1 MQLKKKRM
9 KTTVQIQNLKCN
21 GCATT
26 IKNKLQDLENIQN
39 IEIELEESKVSFEHD
54 TESDLVIVKKELH
67 HLGYPLEGE
76 ENKFQTKAKSYISC
90 AVGRMNK

>member
-1 MQLKKKRM
+1 M

-26 IKNKLQDLENIQN
+26 IKNNLQKLPNIQD
-39 IEIELEESKVSFEHD
+39 IEINVEDSSVSFEYAAD
-54 TESDLVIVKKELH
+54 NVLENVKKELH
-67 HLGYPLEGE
+67 HLGYPLAGE
-76 ENKFQTKAKSYISC
+76 ENKLATKAKSYVSC

>member
-1 MQLKKKRM
+1 M

-26 IKNKLQDLENIQN
+26 IKNNLQKLPNIQD
-39 IEIELEESKVSFEHD
+39 IEINVEDSSVSFEYTAD
-54 TESDLVIVKKELH
+54 NELENVKKELY
-67 HLGYPLEGE
+67 HLGYPLVGE
-76 ENKFQTKAKSYISC
+76 ENKLQTKAKSYVSC

>member
-1 MQLKKKRM
+1 M

-26 IKNKLQDLENIQN
+26 IKNNLQKLENIQN
-39 IEIELEESKVSFEHD
+39 IEIELETSSVSFEYI
-54 TESDLVIVKKELH
+54 TESDLKVVEKELH

-76 ENKFQTKAKSYISC
+76 ENKFQTKAKSFVSC